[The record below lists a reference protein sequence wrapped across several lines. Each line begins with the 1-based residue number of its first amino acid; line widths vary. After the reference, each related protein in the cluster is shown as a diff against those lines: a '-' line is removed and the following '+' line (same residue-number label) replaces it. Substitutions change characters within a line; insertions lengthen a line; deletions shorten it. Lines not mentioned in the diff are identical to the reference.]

1 MSWTPPHNFRYSRR
15 HVGELVCVL
24 RHVLGTFLLE
34 QIDEVLHFTLNKF
47 LAPKW
52 VPPFVATT
60 SNPRATTKIV
70 GQKVSS
76 MFLPNP
82 CAMAVAMINDAEVR
96 GHCHHSMLR
105 FFAKKLNRLLDRR
118 IFETTPYQPFK
129 FEQGLCRMDCC
140 PILGCFSDEAVNLA
154 ERDVRRRD
162 SAFPQDLHVML
173 SPESLRG
180 RLQAAAYLLVHR
192 FLRLRSAPGLDT
204 TDLLRGLRVL
214 VPAQLRNILPKPF
227 LRDALSLWLNPLL
240 NFCALRP

>member
-1 MSWTPPHNFRYSRR
+1 MQQGTCWSFYLSLLPYSHNSYEEMSNDTGSSPRCHGHR
-15 HVGELVCVL
+15 HTTSVTSVDMLENWFVFCDVSCHVCVCVL
-24 RHVLGTFLLE
+24 RHVLAMFLLE
-34 QIDEVLHFTLNKF
+34 QIDDVLHFTLNKL

-105 FFAKKLNRLLDRR
+105 FFAKKLNRLLDSR
-118 IFETTPYQPFK
+118 IFETTPKQQFK

-154 ERDVRRRD
+154 ERDVRRLD

-173 SPESLRG
+173 SLPVSPWSSSSSCI
-180 RLQAAAYLLVHR
+180 
-192 FLRLRSAPGLDT
+192 SA
-204 TDLLRGLRVL
+204 
-214 VPAQLRNILPKPF
+214 
-227 LRDALSLWLNPLL
+227 
-240 NFCALRP
+240 